1 MDFIRHE
8 TPFLY
13 ENNTYNIET
22 EDYVKLCKNMDRI
35 LTTYSCFFQKATTTP
50 YTKSHQYGNNRSKFP
65 YSSNTRGKVNN
76 FHKSTI
82 ASTTIRKKICSEGC
96 EDSFLILRSN
106 LNKLSPENYTKI
118 FPKIQNVFENVDIL
132 LQKEYIV
139 YILTTSSNAKMYC
152 ELYVGLLM
160 YIIEVNK
167 IKDTFVYIFDEHVNF
182 MLDVETYK
190 VDDFSETY
198 DMFCSRTKLSLRL
211 INSVTTVYL
220 ILQDDFIR
228 KNCFINFDKYAS
240 FLLELLLKKSNNKN
254 VHDIQ
259 LEQLLEI
266 IKHCIFL
273 GDTIQIPT
281 LKDIKFLPCK
291 KLITKNTMR
300 IYKLT
305 LIGSIPSL
313 SNRNNNKIKF
323 KLADINDQ
331 LVYY

>member
-1 MDFIRHE
+1 M
-8 TPFLY
+8 
-13 ENNTYNIET
+13 
-22 EDYVKLCKNMDRI
+22 
-35 LTTYSCFFQKATTTP
+35 
-50 YTKSHQYGNNRSKFP
+50 
-65 YSSNTRGKVNN
+65 
-76 FHKSTI
+76 
-82 ASTTIRKKICSEGC
+82 
-96 EDSFLILRSN
+96 
-106 LNKLSPENYTKI
+106 
-118 FPKIQNVFENVDIL
+118 
-132 LQKEYIV
+132 
-139 YILTTSSNAKMYC
+139 
-152 ELYVGLLM
+152 
-160 YIIEVNK
+160 
-167 IKDTFVYIFDEHVNF
+167 
-182 MLDVETYK
+182 
-190 VDDFSETY
+190 
-198 DMFCSRTKLSLRL
+198 
-211 INSVTTVYL
+211 YL

-240 FLLELLLKKSNNKN
+240 FLLELLLNKSNNKN

-305 LIGSIPSL
+305 LIGAIPSL

-331 LVYY
+331 LVSY